1 VSYGGRVPVSIERH
15 YEEYRKKTSLE
26 HETALCRVV
35 YSAIN
40 PDLREFMHK
49 YQEYVS
55 KNNVHEL
62 LDRLSQSVTKTEE
75 GV

>member
-1 VSYGGRVPVSIERH
+1 
-15 YEEYRKKTSLE
+15 
-26 HETALCRVV
+26 LCRAV
-35 YSAIN
+35 YSAID

-55 KNNVHEL
+55 KKNVHEL